1 MPLPGRTALGLG
13 VTGTL
18 PTSIHIRHAGHD
30 SRTHMQPHVTRPAVR
45 IAGLLNRCVSTRHA
59 CRLTTAAALMAKHT
73 FTESPNGRVYKT
85 SLMTK
90 SVSFFTASLSQLA
103 TTWQLASDPSC
114 CQIVPHTFALQV
126 VEVREELQRRNMDD
140 RGTKKILVERLYQV
154 IQQEAEQLK
163 SAQKA
168 AAAEPEPPP
177 KPESR
182 PPRTRAEMGAKLQL
196 RSTSQPAKRARRA
209 SRSRRAP
216 AGTSPDPLSGTQALP
231 GASVA
236 QLVRRALLN
245 RIAAAAKQSAQQKQQ
260 QQQQQQLRSDYETQ
274 PEAPAHQQQQ
284 QQQQQL
290 PEADL
295 TPSEPGAASRS
306 QHATD
311 LNSDGHLAGAT
322 RSRQAQH
329 PAEPVSDSQA
339 DPQQSRQQQ
348 AEAARPWQEPDGHAS
363 FVLDTNAQQQD
374 SSHAAN
380 MHVPSR
386 DANEPAQTAESA
398 PADEARHQ
406 QAATPENVQ
415 PAGSAVPTP
424 STSHPDPLVL
434 PSTPPKGDL
443 SEGLLES
450 SPAAVKADIA
460 VTERQGSHAAASSSA
475 RTISSSSRS
484 RTGSSAG
491 SVTGLGSGAGMATNV
506 KECHGTCVDACQH
519 AVVSVWSS
527 IQWQRRQ
534 LTEAQAYAHSR
545 LTRINSAPAQT
556 SVHASLSTAI
566 YAGSGPGT

>member
-1 MPLPGRTALGLG
+1 MPLPGCTALGLG

-30 SRTHMQPHVTRPAVR
+30 SRPHMQPHVTRPAVR

-59 CRLTTAAALMAKHT
+59 CRLTTSAALMAKHT

-103 TTWQLASDPSC
+103 TTWQLASDLSC

-196 RSTSQPAKRARRA
+196 RSTSQPAKRAQRA

-216 AGTSPDPLSGTQALP
+216 AGTGPDALSGAQALP

-245 RIAAAAKQSAQQKQQ
+245 RIAVAAKQSAQQKQQ
-260 QQQQQQLRSDYETQ
+260 QQQQLGSATEAQ
-274 PEAPAHQQQQ
+274 PEAHAHH
-284 QQQQQL
+284 QQQQL
-290 PEADL
+290 PGADL
-295 TPSEPGAASRS
+295 SPSEPAAASPS

-311 LNSDGHLAGAT
+311 LNSDDHLAGAT
-322 RSRQAQH
+322 RPQQAQH
-329 PAEPVSDSQA
+329 PAEATPDSQA
-339 DPQQSRQQQ
+339 EPQQSRQQQ

-363 FVLDTNAQQQD
+363 FVSATNIQQQ
-374 SSHAAN
+374 SPSHAAN
-380 MHVPSR
+380 THVPSR
-386 DANEPAQTAESA
+386 SADKPAQTATSV
-398 PADEARHQ
+398 PGDEAWQQ
-406 QAATPENVQ
+406 QAATPEEAR

-424 STSHPDPLVL
+424 STSHPDPLL
-434 PSTPPKGDL
+434 GTSTPPEGNL

-475 RTISSSSRS
+475 RTTSSSSRS

-491 SVTGLGSGAGMATNV
+491 SVTGPGSGTGMATNM
-506 KECHGTCVDACQH
+506 KERHGTCVAAGVKSAVCQH

-527 IQWQRRQ
+527 IQWQRRH
-534 LTEAQAYAHSR
+534 LTEAQAHAHSK
-545 LTRINSAPAQT
+545 LTHISSAPA
-556 SVHASLSTAI
+556 
-566 YAGSGPGT
+566 